1 MKTLQ
6 NIFATVVLSSLV
18 FSGFAQLAGNDASN
32 LNKNA
37 YRVGEKLTYRLHYGF
52 LDAGIAHLEVKQ
64 HLTVN
69 NKNTYHILGT
79 GRSTGTFSWFFKVRD
94 MYETFIDTSNMAPIL
109 FNRDVNEGGYT
120 KKQHITFNH
129 ETNTAISNNKT
140 FKVPQNI
147 QDILS
152 AFYYTRCIDYS
163 DIKMGEMITVI
174 TFLDDEI
181 FPMKIRYGGK
191 ATVKT
196 KLGKFNCL
204 KFTPMLQE
212 GRIFKAEEDMTIY
225 VSDDK
230 NHIPVSIQADILF
243 GSIKA
248 DLSDYKNLV
257 YPIAKLN

>member
-1 MKTLQ
+1 
-6 NIFATVVLSSLV
+6 
-18 FSGFAQLAGNDASN
+18 
-32 LNKNA
+32 
-37 YRVGEKLTYRLHYGF
+37 
-52 LDAGIAHLEVKQ
+52 
-64 HLTVN
+64 
-69 NKNTYHILGT
+69 
-79 GRSTGTFSWFFKVRD
+79 
-94 MYETFIDTSNMAPIL
+94 MAPIL

-120 KKQHITFNH
+120 KKQHVTFNH

-230 NHIPVSIQADILF
+230 NHIPISIQADILF

-248 DLSDYKNLV
+248 DLSDYKNLM